1 MDTTKLII
9 GNKRILQFLTDRIEV
24 WEHEYYDHVASI
36 AGYNNDWN
44 KLLPAVEKIN
54 KSINTSTYNFDEL
67 YRGLKQVNIELV
79 WEETVKF
86 IEWYRVNGA

>member
-9 GNKRILQFLTDRIEV
+9 GNKRILQFITDRIEV
-24 WEHEYYDHVASI
+24 WEHEHYDYVASI

-54 KSINTSTYNFDEL
+54 KSENKSTYNFDEL
-67 YRGLKQVNIELV
+67 HRGLKQVNIELV

-86 IEWYRVNGA
+86 IEWYRINGA